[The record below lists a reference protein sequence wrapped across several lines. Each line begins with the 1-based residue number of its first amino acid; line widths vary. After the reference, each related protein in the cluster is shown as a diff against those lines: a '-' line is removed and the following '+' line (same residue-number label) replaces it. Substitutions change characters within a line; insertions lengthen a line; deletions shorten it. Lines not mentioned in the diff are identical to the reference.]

1 LESRKNDVYALE
13 KTTRSLIS
21 MSPFVRYSL
30 IKLDRNTHI
39 ELIHGDIIKLNVNAY
54 INPAN
59 ANLKHMGGLAKA
71 LSRAGGKQV
80 EQECNKFMADR
91 RNVPLKEGD
100 VFVSSTGDRFL
111 GCLSNSILV
120 HAVGPIWRNG
130 INQEESNLTNAV
142 WRSLENIDSHYKSST
157 VPSVSV
163 ALPPISTGI
172 FNYPITLA
180 TKVITETVIKYL
192 QEKKNN
198 SKIKDIKF
206 ISNEEN
212 TVKEWAQALTEISV
226 KRSLQVNA
234 TNMTNARWYWMDDQG
249 LWKLFMTKYVNFI
262 QSNFELNNFRFDID
276 IIESGNSYEIDLQN
290 MTQTNKKTKFVHKIS
305 NTVPTTQRFQWCW
318 ADDSRNHSPYS
329 VTHSD
334 LIESAY
340 ANDRVDVELQ
350 IKRHDNDIDDTYR
363 ITFGHK
369 NAPAQAAIQAKDP
382 NAVAIQ
388 VNLRTKY
395 ERLVHRYSLREYAQV
410 TNEESASSSPKLT
423 THIYIYSLKNQA
435 KNVESKL
442 KAIIH
447 EGYVNERVSFI
458 DISSEKLEELKLY
471 YNANIT
477 NDSEHLIIT
486 AIKEQAVQL
495 KSALLE
501 MAVEGSKFAYPKDW
515 SSMEANCN
523 FKIDEISK
531 DSAEFK
537 QIENHFKQTLPKATI
552 SKIECIQN
560 KWLWKLYAK
569 SVSLLKEKSNNENER
584 FLFHG
589 TRTNE

>member
-1 LESRKNDVYALE
+1 
-13 KTTRSLIS
+13 

-30 IKLDRNTHI
+30 IKLENNTQI
-39 ELIHGDIIKLNVNAY
+39 ELIHGDMTKLNVNAY

-80 EQECNKFMADR
+80 EQECNKFMAGR
-91 RNVPLKEGD
+91 QNVPLKEGD
-100 VFVSSTGDRFL
+100 VFVSGAGDRFL
-111 GCLSNSILV
+111 GCLSNSIIV

-142 WRSLENIDSHYKSST
+142 WRSLENMDSHFKSST
-157 VPSVSV
+157 ASNLSV
-163 ALPPISTGI
+163 AIPPISTGI

-180 TKVITETVIKYL
+180 TKVITETVIKYV
-192 QEKKNN
+192 QERKKD

-212 TVKEWAQALTEISV
+212 TINEWTKVLAEISV
-226 KRSLQVNA
+226 KKSLQVNA
-234 TNMTNARWYWMDDQG
+234 TSMTNARWYWMDDQG
-249 LWKLFMTKYVNFI
+249 LWKMFMTKYVNFI
-262 QSNFELNNFRFDID
+262 QSNFEQKNFRFAMD
-276 IIESGNSYEIDLQN
+276 IIESGNSYEIDLTN

-318 ADDSRNHSPYS
+318 VDDSRNHSPYS

-340 ANDRVDVELQ
+340 ASNKVDVELK
-350 IKRHDNDIDDTYR
+350 IKRHDNDQEDTYR

-369 NAPAQAAIQAKDP
+369 NAQAQAAIQMKDP

-388 VNLRTKY
+388 LNLVTKY
-395 ERLVHRYSLREYAQV
+395 ERLVHRNSLREYAQV
-410 TNEESASSSPKLT
+410 ANEESASSSPKPT
-423 THIYIYSLKNQA
+423 THIYISSLKNQA

-442 KAIIH
+442 KAIIQ

-458 DISSEKLEELKLY
+458 DISSEKLEELKLHY
-471 YNANIT
+471 DASIT

-515 SSMEANCN
+515 SPMEANCS
-523 FKIDEISK
+523 FKIDEINK

-537 QIENHFKQTLPKATI
+537 QIEEHFKQTLPKSTI
-552 SKIECIQN
+552 SKIERIQN

-569 SVSLLKEKSNNENER
+569 SVSILKEKSSNENER